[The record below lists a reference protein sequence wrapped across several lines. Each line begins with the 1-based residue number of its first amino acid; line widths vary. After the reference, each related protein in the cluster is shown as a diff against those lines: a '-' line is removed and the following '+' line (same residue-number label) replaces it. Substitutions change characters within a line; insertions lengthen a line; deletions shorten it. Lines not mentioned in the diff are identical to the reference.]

1 MNVLISGGNGYIA
14 KSIYQHLSSIH
25 TVTSITRNDFDLTD
39 CKKTREWF
47 DSKTFDVVIH
57 AAISGGSR
65 LQLDD
70 SSVFDKNIM
79 MFNNLVANQQS
90 FSKLITFGSGA
101 EFFHGDTPYANSKR
115 EISNKIQTYD
125 NFYNLRIFAVFDENE
140 LDTRF
145 IKSNIIRYMKKEQLV
160 IHKDKIMDFFYM
172 KDLISLVDFYIQND
186 NISKEVNCSYENKF
200 TLFDIANII
209 NNLSDYKVP
218 IVINEKGLDFYC
230 EDSDLPIE
238 TIGLTKGIEYTYNA
252 LRESL

>member
-1 MNVLISGGNGYIA
+1 MKVLITGSNGYIA
-14 KSIYQHLSSIH
+14 KSLSSAFLSH
-25 TVTSITRNDFDLTD
+25 HEVTSITRRDFDLTNYQQT
-39 CKKTREWF
+39 CEWF
-47 DSKTFDVVIH
+47 DGKTFDVVIH
-57 AAISGGSR
+57 AAISGVSR

-70 SSVFDKNIM
+70 SSVFDKNM
-79 MFNNLVANQQS
+79 AMFNNLVANQKY
-90 FSKLITFGSGA
+90 FSKLISFGSGA
-101 EFFHGDTPYANSKR
+101 EIFHADTPYANSKR
-115 EISNKIQTYD
+115 QISKEIIKYP
-125 NFYNLRIFAVFDENE
+125 NFYNLRIFGVFDHNE

-145 IKSNIIRYMKKEQLV
+145 IKSNIVRYMKKEQLV

-230 EDSDLPIE
+230 EDSDLPIK
-238 TIGLTKGIEYTYNA
+238 TIGLEQGILETYNE
-252 LRESL
+252 LKKLV